1 MEIQLEESTAM
12 GLVDQ
17 YKALELFALVYRLK
31 SSRGL
36 LGTDAVDKISDKGGS
51 SILSS

>member
-36 LGTDAVDKISDKGGS
+36 LGTVDKISDKGGR

>member
-17 YKALELFALVYRLK
+17 YKALFALVYRLK